1 MILNKLKKVNLW
13 IAFMALVSNFL
24 TYTWW
29 SDYLKLGYV
38 YDGKHGIAFEGDQ
51 AFGHLIGISLLAL
64 ISNYFL
70 IASVY
75 KAFKNR

>member
-1 MILNKLKKVNLW
+1 
-13 IAFMALVSNFL
+13 MAVLSNFL
-24 TYTWW
+24 TYAWW

-38 YDGKHGIAFEGDQ
+38 YDGKHGIVFKGDS

-70 IASVY
+70 IVSVF